1 MTIPLRKLFDMADRA
16 AEIERNKEQVYVVI
30 VYDYTVIGVFTDRD
44 RAYEIAYNREAVVQE
59 SYIHREELK

>member
-1 MTIPLRKLFDMADRA
+1 MTIPLKKLFDMADRA
-16 AEIERNKEQVYVVI
+16 AEIERNKETVYVV
-30 VYDYTVIGVFTDRD
+30 VDDYTVIGVFTDRD